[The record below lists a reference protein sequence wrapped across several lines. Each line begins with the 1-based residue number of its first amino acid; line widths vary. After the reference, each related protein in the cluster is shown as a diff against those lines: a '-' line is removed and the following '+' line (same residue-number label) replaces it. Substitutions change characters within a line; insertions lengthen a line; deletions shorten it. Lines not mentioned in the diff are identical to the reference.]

1 MPIPNLLNEII
12 SYITDNFSNE
22 VIIAALA
29 TLVVS
34 IVKLIDYKV
43 KDSQSKSDN
52 MHNNWKS
59 FCLCILYYFYFIFFN
74 FSHNS
79 LCIC

>member
-34 IVKLIDYKV
+34 IVKLIDY
-43 KDSQSKSDN
+43 
-52 MHNNWKS
+52 
-59 FCLCILYYFYFIFFN
+59 
-74 FSHNS
+74 
-79 LCIC
+79 

>member
-34 IVKLIDYKV
+34 IVKLIDYKA

-52 MHNNWKS
+52 MHNNFNATLDGLKS
-59 FCLCILYYFYFIFFN
+59 DSATKRITSAMSIA
-74 FSHNS
+74 
-79 LCIC
+79 I